1 MLLKKIGLWI
11 DHRKAHILTLNEDHV
26 DMETLEAE
34 LQGRPRVKGGSRS
47 NKPFG
52 PQDVV
57 DEGKLQRKY
66 EANLKQFYKEVAAKV
81 KYADRI
87 YIFGPGQAKHEMA
100 KHLDEKKDNLRI
112 MGIEKADS
120 MTESEMKV
128 QVKAF
133 FLGEAYLAKK

>member
-11 DHRKAHILTLNEDHV
+11 DHRNAHILTLKDNHV
-26 DMETLEAE
+26 EMETVEAE
-34 LQGRPRVKGGSRS
+34 VPGRPRARGGARS
-47 NKPFG
+47 KKPFG

-57 DEGKLQRKY
+57 SEDRLQRKY
-66 EANLKQFYKEVAAKV
+66 ESNLKKFYKSVADKI
-81 KYADRI
+81 KHADRI

-100 KHLDEKKDNLRI
+100 KLLDEKKDNLRI
-112 MGIEKADS
+112 MGIEKMDS
-120 MTESEMKV
+120 MTESEMKM